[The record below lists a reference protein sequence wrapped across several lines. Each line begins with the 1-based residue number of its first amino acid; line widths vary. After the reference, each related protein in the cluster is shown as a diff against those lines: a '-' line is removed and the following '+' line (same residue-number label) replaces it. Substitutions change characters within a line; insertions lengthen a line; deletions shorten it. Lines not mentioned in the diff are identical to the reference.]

1 MRLDV
6 AGAVLVAFLLAL
18 ALSGCATTRPSL
30 TPVSPSELPDAWLR
44 ELRALPR
51 PGPFRADFRARVD
64 DGTRPPF
71 TLSGSIQSILPDTL
85 RLEAQGGINTPVLA
99 LRARADS
106 CQLLLHREAAYWD
119 APRTP
124 IDWQRGGP
132 SALARGLSWALA
144 PQEILEHFLPD
155 NAGEMASRR
164 WVVSGR
170 LDAGEGPGGRV
181 RCEVDPKGRRI
192 RRVTL
197 DAGVEGTL
205 DLWLDGYTE
214 LAGGWTPTRLDLRF
228 GAGVARVQMEILQV
242 RSLAPDELGSLELLH
257 PPRWSRVAPGARLF
271 R

>member
-1 MRLDV
+1 MRS
-6 AGAVLVAFLLAL
+6 AGARTLLVTCLFAF

-30 TPVSPSELPDAWLR
+30 SPVPPSELPGVWLR
-44 ELRALPR
+44 ELRALPQ

-64 DGTRPPF
+64 DGSRPAF

-106 CQLLLHREAAYWD
+106 CQLLLHRDAAYWD
-119 APRTP
+119 APRSP
-124 IDWQRGGP
+124 IDWALGGP

-144 PQEILEHFLPD
+144 PQEILERFIPD
-155 NAGEMASRR
+155 GAGEMAAGR
-164 WVVSGR
+164 WVVWGR
-170 LDAGEGPGGRV
+170 LDRGEGPAGRV

-197 DAGVEGTL
+197 DAGPDGAL
-205 DLWLDGYTE
+205 DLLLDGYTE
-214 LAGGWTPTRLDLRF
+214 LAGGWSPTRLDLRF

-242 RSLAPDELGSLELLH
+242 RSLPRDELGSLEFLH